1 MFKRILQPLSILAAS
16 VAVLVSM
23 AGQASAATATVSL
36 SATDS
41 IAVGNGLANPF
52 AGTGLFVGSQ
62 SQTTSYGDQ
71 RSWLKFDLSSLPGNR
86 VVTSATLNLFNYY
99 NMVNPQQVEVYGGTS
114 NSWTASTITWGN
126 QAALGTAALA
136 TTPVQARVAWY
147 SWDVTSFVNQNST
160 GDSLVSLVLK
170 AQAENGTTNYAAFF
184 RNTYISQTPVLTVT
198 YDVTPTP
205 IPAAAWLLG
214 SGLLS
219 LVGIKRK
226 NNA

>member
-1 MFKRILQPLSILAAS
+1 
-16 VAVLVSM
+16 
-23 AGQASAATATVSL
+23 
-36 SATDS
+36 
-41 IAVGNGLANPF
+41 
-52 AGTGLFVGSQ
+52 VGSQ

-86 VVTSATLNLFNYY
+86 VVTSATLNLYNYY
-99 NMVNPQQVEVYGGTS
+99 NMVNPQQVEVHGGTS

-126 QAALGTAALA
+126 QAAFGATALA

-170 AQAENGTTNYAAFF
+170 AQAENGNTNYAAFF

-214 SGLLS
+214 SGLLG
-219 LVGIKRK
+219 LVGIRRK
-226 NNA
+226 HKV